1 MAIPVEGNSSS
12 NYSRPVAVCLGTA
25 ALLVGFFV
33 GRGLARSGSPQR
45 VASDLSMR
53 SLPEGSQFSQPT
65 EIVRASTAKSQVGL
79 RSLLKPRMFSNLSV
93 ALGALSGLFLA
104 VDSAHAAS
112 QLFGARYTGLLFE
125 EIIPYALVSS
135 FTILWG
141 IVLGFVLLRLQEA
154 FPE

>member
-1 MAIPVEGNSSS
+1 
-12 NYSRPVAVCLGTA
+12 VAAGA
-25 ALLVGFFV
+25 AAGLL
-33 GRGLARSGSPQR
+33 
-45 VASDLSMR
+45 
-53 SLPEGSQFSQPT
+53 
-65 EIVRASTAKSQVGL
+65 
-79 RSLLKPRMFSNLSV
+79 
-93 ALGALSGLFLA
+93 
-104 VDSAHAAS
+104 SAAPAQANGS